1 MNKWTYK
8 DAGIDV
14 SKIKDVQKAI
24 VDTFSQTL
32 SFREG
37 FGSAFLGA
45 GHYAGLLR
53 IENKKLLAIHTD
65 NVGTKV
71 LVAQAMKKFDT
82 IGIDCVAMNVNDLI
96 CVGAEPFAM
105 VDYIALK
112 EPNESLVSQITK
124 GLAEGAK
131 SARVAI
137 VGGETA
143 ILPDLLAGDK
153 DAFDLSGTCV
163 GFVNEGKLI
172 LGRQLKK
179 DDAIIGI
186 ESSGI
191 HSNGLTLARKVLLS
205 KHSITEKVP
214 VTKLKIGEELLRPT
228 KIYCRQI
235 LSLIEQGYRITGLA
249 HITGG
254 AFTKFQRISPKNSI
268 GFSLESMPRAPE
280 IFSFIQSEG
289 RISKNEMYRTFNMG
303 VGFCIFAPKREAK
316 QIVKALHNE
325 RLHSS
330 IIGRV
335 IAEPG
340 VFLDKQLL

>member
-1 MNKWTYK
+1 MG
-8 DAGIDV
+8 DI
-14 SKIKDVQKAI
+14 
-24 VDTFSQTL
+24 FSGTL
-32 SFREG
+32 GFRQD
-37 FGSAFLGA
+37 FGSVIRGA

-53 IENKKLLAIHTD
+53 IGGKRILAIHAD
-65 NVGTKV
+65 GVGTKV

-82 IGIDCVAMNVNDLI
+82 VGIDCVAMNVNDVI

-112 EPNESLVSQITK
+112 ETNEHLVSQISK

-131 SARVAI
+131 NAKVAI

-143 ILPDLLAGDK
+143 ILPDLLTGDK
-153 DAFDLSGTCV
+153 NAFDLAGTCV
-163 GFVNEGKLI
+163 GFVNQGKLI
-172 LGRQLKK
+172 LGQKLKN

-191 HSNGLTLARKVLLS
+191 HSNGLTLARKVLLQ
-205 KHSITEKVP
+205 KHSVNEKIP
-214 VTKLKIGEELLRPT
+214 GTKLKIGEELLRPT

-235 LSLIEQGYRITGLA
+235 LSLIEQGYKITGLA

-254 AFTKFQRISPKNSI
+254 AFTKLQRISPNNSV
-268 GFSLESMPRAPE
+268 GFSLENMPRASE

-303 VGFCIFAPKREAK
+303 VGFCIFTPKNEAK
-316 QIVKALHNE
+316 QLVKALHDE
-325 RLHSS
+325 GLYSS
-330 IIGRV
+330 VIGRV
-335 IAEPG
+335 IMEPG
-340 VFLDKQLL
+340 VFLNKQLL